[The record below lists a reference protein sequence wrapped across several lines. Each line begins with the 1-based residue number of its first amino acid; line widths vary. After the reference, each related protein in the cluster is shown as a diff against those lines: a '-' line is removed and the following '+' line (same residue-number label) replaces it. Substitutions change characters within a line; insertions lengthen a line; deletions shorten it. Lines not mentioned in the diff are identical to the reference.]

1 MKTKKAITGI
11 LVSLILATAGSVS
24 AQEFR
29 FLWSDA
35 HDEVLAKHNAV
46 LYTPT
51 EQPLNYVDWRYST
64 IESQAAL
71 NRVYPRD
78 RQVVTTLQV
87 VPSDTTLAESDKKST
102 LNVNGEEI
110 TVDRW

>member
-1 MKTKKAITGI
+1 MKSKKT
-11 LVSLILATAGSVS
+11 LIAVLATLTLATAGSAS

-51 EQPLNYVDWRYST
+51 EQPLNYIDWRYST
-64 IESQAAL
+64 IEAQRAL
-71 NRVYPRD
+71 NNLYPRD

-87 VPSDTTLAESDKKST
+87 EPGSQAVAEDDRETTFT
-102 LNVNGEEI
+102 VNGEEL